1 MAVFLDDRCSGA
13 GSLNGHTAATGG
25 AWATDTSMWSA
36 GSASNPGSPD
46 EFVFDGSV
54 SAYKSAATP
63 GSANYRMDTQF
74 RMVGAGDGVA
84 AVFARWSTGAT
95 GYRMSL
101 AEGAGSP
108 QIKLARFDSNTEH
121 GTYVATTSSYTPDT
135 SYHEL
140 SIEVLAGG
148 VVRGYLDDVQVLT
161 FTDASPITSAGFVS
175 VGGRNSAL
183 SDVVATDDTG
193 GGSSTTPLKRK
204 LLLGVG

>member
-1 MAVFLDDRCSGA
+1 MTIFLDDRMSGA

-54 SAYKSAATP
+54 SAYKSPATP
-63 GSANYRMDTQF
+63 GSANYRVDTQF
-74 RMVGAGDGVA
+74 RMLGNGDGVA
-84 AVFARWSTGAT
+84 GVFARWTTGAS
-95 GYRMSL
+95 GYRMTL
-101 AEGAGSP
+101 AEGSGAP
-108 QIKLARFDSNTEH
+108 QIKLVRVNSGSES
-121 GTYVATTSSYTPDT
+121 GTVIATTGSYTPDT

-175 VGGRNSAL
+175 VGGRNAAV

-193 GGSSTTPLKRK
+193 GGSSTTPLKLQ
-204 LLLGVG
+204 LLMGA